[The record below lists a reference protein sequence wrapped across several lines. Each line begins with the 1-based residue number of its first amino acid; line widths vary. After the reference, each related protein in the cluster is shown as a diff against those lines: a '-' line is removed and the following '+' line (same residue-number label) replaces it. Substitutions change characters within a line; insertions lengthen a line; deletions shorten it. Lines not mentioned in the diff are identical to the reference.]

1 MKGLIIKDFYCLKK
15 QFINYVAVIIGLFV
29 ITIMFVLSF
38 NHGNIYISRMDMI
51 ADGQATLADTIEFA
65 NKAMI
70 FVMLLPIVCAGDLDS
85 LFRSDHQAGF
95 YKIAS
100 GLPIS
105 TEKRIASRFI
115 TAFIFVGVGALIDII
130 IVLILSML
138 TDVVGFTEFANT
150 IVSFSSLMFIYGC
163 VVILLMYMFGT
174 KISGYAG
181 IIPFITVVA
190 ALFISGFEGIKRLFV
205 YEDDSILR
213 HYFDNIHRLITGR
226 SYVLLLTAIITFFA
240 VYPLSVFF
248 AKRRKGVA

>member
-15 QFINYVAVIIGLFV
+15 QFINYVAVIIGLVV

-38 NHGNIYISRMDMI
+38 NHGNLYISRMGMI

-70 FVMLLPIVCAGDLDS
+70 FVMLLPIACAGDLDS

-95 YKIAS
+95 YKIAA
-100 GLPIS
+100 GLPVS
-105 TEKRIASRFI
+105 TAKRVASRFV
-115 TAFIFVGVGALIDII
+115 TALIFVGVGALIDII
-130 IVLILSML
+130 ISLILSML

-174 KISGYAG
+174 KVSGYAG
-181 IIPFITVVA
+181 IIPFIVA
-190 ALFISGFEGIKRLFV
+190 VAGLIIAGFDGIKRFFV
-205 YEDDSILR
+205 YEDDSLLR
-213 HYFDNIHRLITGR
+213 QYFDYIHRLITER
-226 SYVLLLTAIITFFA
+226 SYVLLLAAIITFG
-240 VYPLSVFF
+240 VIYPLSVSF
-248 AKRRKGVA
+248 AQRKKGVA